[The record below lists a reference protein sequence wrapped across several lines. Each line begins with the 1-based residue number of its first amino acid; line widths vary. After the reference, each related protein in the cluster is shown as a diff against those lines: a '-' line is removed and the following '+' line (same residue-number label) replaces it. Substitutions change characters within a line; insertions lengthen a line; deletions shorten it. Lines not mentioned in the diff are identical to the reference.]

1 MRSKKLAWLAI
12 TALAATALTACNIG
26 AAPAPTVDVNAVYT
40 SAAETLV
47 ASFSAQ
53 MTQTALAVPPT
64 AIPTNT
70 PLATFT
76 LLPTFPP
83 PAGLTQ
89 ITGLTPVSSGTPF
102 VISTPASTLSGPL
115 CNDSAFVSDVT
126 VPDGTVMKPGN
137 DFVKIWAI
145 KNTGTCT
152 WDEGYVLTF
161 ISGDKMDG
169 YDLPLKKSSDFVA
182 PGETHNFE
190 INMTAHVAEGTYQ
203 GCWKMKDDQGFFF
216 GTPLCYQIVV
226 KK

>member
-1 MRSKKLAWLAI
+1 MRSKKLAWLAV
-12 TALAATALTACNIG
+12 TTLMAAALSACTIG
-26 AAPAPTVDVNAVYT
+26 AAPQPTVDVNAIYT

-47 ASFSAQ
+47 AGFSAQ
-53 MTQTALAVPPT
+53 MTQTAQAVPPT

-89 ITGLTPVSSGTPF
+89 LPGVTPAGSGTPF
-102 VISTPASTLSGPL
+102 VIASPFATQSGPL
-115 CNDSAFVSDVT
+115 CNDSAFIADVT

-137 DFVKIWAI
+137 DFEKVWRI
-145 KNTGTCT
+145 KNTGTCK
-152 WDEGYVLTF
+152 WDDGYVLAF

-169 YDLPLKKSSDFVA
+169 YDFPLKRSGDFVA
-182 PGETHNFE
+182 PGETHDFA
-190 INMTAHVAEGTYQ
+190 IDMTAHLAEGTYA
-203 GCWKMKDDQGFFF
+203 GCWKMRDDHGFYF